1 MVNYNGTLV
10 SKDVSLFKAGNR
22 AFTYGDQLFETI
34 LFREGDLKFW
44 EDHYFRIMGGACLL
58 RMDIPIHLNIDFI
71 QTEILRTIE
80 ASNFSST
87 NARVRLSIFRTQ
99 GGFYKPNDRSLE
111 YLIEVESIDNSQLV
125 FNEVGLNIDL
135 FYDHLKPK
143 QDLSNVKGLN
153 SIISVLASIYMDEN
167 NLDDAILL
175 NSDSEICETSASN
188 IFVVK
193 GGLIYTPPINSGCVD
208 GIIRKK
214 IIENADDWGYTVE
227 EKEMKSFELIKADEV
242 FLSNSIKG
250 IQWVQSYKMKK
261 YQKNMSPDIYIK
273 LMNLQSN

>member
-1 MVNYNGTLV
+1 MVNLNGTLV
-10 SKDVSLFKAGNR
+10 SKDEKLFKAGNR

-34 LFREGDLKFW
+34 LFRGGELKFW
-44 EDHYFRIMGGACLL
+44 EDHYFRMMGGACLL

-71 QTEILRTIE
+71 QTEILKTIE
-80 ASNFSST
+80 VSKLSSK
-87 NARVRLSIFRTQ
+87 NVRVRLSIYRTR

-111 YLIEVESIDNSQLV
+111 YLIEVEPLENSQLV
-125 FNEVGLNIDL
+125 FNDKGFNIDV
-135 FYDHLKPK
+135 FYDHSKPK

-193 GGLIYTPPINSGCVD
+193 DGVIYTPPINSGCVD
-208 GIIRKK
+208 GIVRKK
-214 IIENADDWGYTVE
+214 IIENANDWGYTVE
-227 EKEMKSFELIKADEV
+227 EKEMKPFELIKADEV

-250 IQWVQSYKMKK
+250 IQWVQSYKKKK
-261 YQKNMSPDIYIK
+261 YQKNLSSDIYIK
-273 LMNLQSN
+273 LMNL